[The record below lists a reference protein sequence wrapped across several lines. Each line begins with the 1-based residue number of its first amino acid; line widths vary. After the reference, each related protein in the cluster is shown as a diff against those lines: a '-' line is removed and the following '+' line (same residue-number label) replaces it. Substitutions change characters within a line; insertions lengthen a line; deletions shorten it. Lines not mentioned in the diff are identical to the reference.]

1 MLIFHYII
9 TEKIH
14 TSVMQIDAPQRF
26 HVPTSLGFSPRV
38 CLVNMAMSLAYLVD
52 WLIYEEKQDSVF
64 IFRKHKPVFSI
75 DLDFIVVV
83 WFIFVMSSEG

>member
-1 MLIFHYII
+1 MHA
-9 TEKIH
+9 
-14 TSVMQIDAPQRF
+14 SVMQIYAPQRF

-38 CLVNMAMSLAYLVD
+38 CLVSLTMSLSYLVD

-64 IFRKHKPVFSI
+64 IFLKHKPVFSI

-83 WFIFVMSSEG
+83 VVIWFIFVMSSEG